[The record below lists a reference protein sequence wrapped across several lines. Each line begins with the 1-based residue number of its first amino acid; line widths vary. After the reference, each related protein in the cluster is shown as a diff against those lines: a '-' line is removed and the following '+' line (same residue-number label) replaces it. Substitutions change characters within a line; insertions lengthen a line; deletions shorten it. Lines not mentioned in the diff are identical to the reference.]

1 MEFRHKTPRL
11 PDAMTPWQPGY
22 VAEGV
27 LGPDE
32 DNPARITNART
43 AIIKLR
49 RAAVYGLG
57 QGKVSKQAG
66 NNALIMASNVPSPCH
81 VAATLARC
89 ILMLR
94 AMARPRS
101 TGTALP
107 INRPN
112 PLKLGS
118 PPLGMNS

>member
-66 NNALIMASNVPSPCH
+66 NNALIMASSCEKADH
-81 VAATLARC
+81 AIRR
-89 ILMLR
+89 LMDRR
-94 AMARPRS
+94 A
-101 TGTALP
+101 P
-107 INRPN
+107 I
-112 PLKLGS
+112 
-118 PPLGMNS
+118 